1 MKELHE
7 YRHFCTPR
15 EIEKHLYT
23 LTGILAGIEADHQIN
38 QAELEALQNW
48 CDARREF
55 AEYPPFCEILP
66 MIDAALSDGILTAEE
81 YHDISFV
88 CENIANDSVISEA
101 FTRYIQEFE
110 GFLHGILADG
120 EINDDEVYSL
130 RRWLNTYTCLR
141 GTYPYDEINALVE
154 GILADGII
162 TDDERNKLL
171 AYCSNFVDT
180 SSTSNLSDEELENLR
195 QIYQI
200 DGICAL
206 DPQIELVGNEICFTG
221 TSSRTTRNEIA
232 QAITAHGGKFNNN
245 VTKKTRYL
253 VVGDDG
259 NPCWMF
265 ACYGRKVEKA
275 VQLRKQGLPIQI
287 VHESDLWKVLDAAQ

>member
-7 YRHFCTPR
+7 YRHFCRPR

-23 LTGILAGIEADHQIN
+23 LAGILSGIEADHQIN
-38 QAELEALQNW
+38 EAELTALRSW

-55 AEYPPFCEILP
+55 ESLPPFQEILP
-66 MIDAALSDGILTAEE
+66 MIDTALADGVLSTEE
-81 YHDISFV
+81 YEDICFV
-88 CENIANDSVISEA
+88 CQNIAHDSVISEA
-101 FTRYIQEFE
+101 FTRYIQELE

-120 EINDDEVYSL
+120 EMNDEEIYSL
-130 RRWLNTYTCLR
+130 RRWLNTYRCLC
-141 GTYPYDEINALVE
+141 GTYPYDEIHALVE
-154 GILADGII
+154 AILADGII
-162 TDDERNKLL
+162 TDDERNMLL
-171 AYCSNFVDT
+171 SYCANFIDT
-180 SSTSNLSDEELENLR
+180 NATSGISDEELENLR

-200 DGICAL
+200 DGICAV
-206 DPQIELVGNEICFTG
+206 DVQIDLIGNEICFTG
-221 TSSRTTRNEIA
+221 TSSRATRNEIA
-232 QAITAHGGKFNNN
+232 AAITAHGGTFHNS

-287 VHESDLWKVLDAAQ
+287 VHESDLWRVLDAAQ

>member
-1 MKELHE
+1 MKELDE

-15 EIEKHLYT
+15 EIEKYLYT

-38 QAELEALQNW
+38 ETELKALQNW

-55 AEYPPFCEILP
+55 EEYPPFCEIIP
-66 MIDAALSDGILTAEE
+66 MIETALSDGILSSEE
-81 YHDISFV
+81 YHDIAFV

-120 EINDDEVYSL
+120 KINDAEVYSL
-130 RRWLNTYTCLR
+130 RQWLNTYRCLR
-141 GTYPYDEINALVE
+141 GTYPYDEINALAE
-154 GILADGII
+154 GILSDGII
-162 TDDERNKLL
+162 TDDERNMLL
-171 AYCSNFVDT
+171 TYCSNFVDT
-180 SSTSNLSDEELENLR
+180 ACITSLSDEELKNLH

-200 DGICAL
+200 DGICSL
-206 DPQIELVGNEICFTG
+206 DPQIEIEGNEICFTG
-221 TSSRTTRNEIA
+221 TSSRATRKEIA
-232 QAITAHGGKFNNN
+232 ESINAYGGKFNNN

-253 VVGDDG
+253 VVGDEG

-287 VHESDLWKVLDAAQ
+287 VHECDFWRVLDEAQ